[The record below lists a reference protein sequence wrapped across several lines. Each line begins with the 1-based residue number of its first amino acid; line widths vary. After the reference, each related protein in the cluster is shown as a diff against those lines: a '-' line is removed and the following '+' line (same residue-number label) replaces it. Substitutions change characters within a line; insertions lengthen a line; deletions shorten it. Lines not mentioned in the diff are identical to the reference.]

1 MSIEQE
7 VPAAEPSFRQV
18 RIEEVNE
25 DLELSYRPQRWGEA
39 GCLSLWLT
47 GWSAGCI
54 MLVGKTL
61 SDPSFFHILAAI
73 PFLASWFFV
82 FGILVWML
90 FGVERVRLGL
100 EGLDY
105 RTTALVGLSRR
116 TVPRTELKGV
126 RADVRVRNKATEPC
140 LTFETQ
146 GQPIHFA
153 AGISEQE
160 QRWLIERLNDYL
172 NTLGPLEAPNGPGAA
187 SICKQITSPGEILQ
201 AAAIPLEPLSESRIN
216 VRYHADAVAFI
227 WQGERSMSAMA
238 GITFFNLF
246 WNGIVGLFLYKQ
258 VQDWNWFLFFFMIPH
273 EIIGLCIFAL
283 WLAAL
288 TAPAWRLTWTFGERQ
303 VTRHL
308 SVSDADAIVFNFS
321 WSKRFDIRPPVRI
334 ELRRR
339 EEKKQSG
346 SLWALLSHPDGEY
359 ILSFRGEDAKKM
371 PAIKHLTEG
380 DGRWIADVLLRAF
393 PSWSEPERGNVLGP
407 DETDGMIL
415 TGKRH
420 ES

>member
-1 MSIEQE
+1 
-7 VPAAEPSFRQV
+7 
-18 RIEEVNE
+18 
-25 DLELSYRPQRWGEA
+25 
-39 GCLSLWLT
+39 
-47 GWSAGCI
+47 
-54 MLVGKTL
+54 MLVGQAL
-61 SDPSFFHILAAI
+61 SDPSFFHLLATI

-105 RTTALVGLSRR
+105 RATALVTLSRR
-116 TVPRTELKGV
+116 TVPRTEMKGV

-140 LTFETQ
+140 LKFETQ

-172 NTLGPLEAPNGPGAA
+172 NTLGPLGAPNRPSAT

-201 AAAIPLEPLSESRIN
+201 AAAIPLEPLSESRID
-216 VRYHADAVAFI
+216 VRYHADTVAFI
-227 WQGERSMSAMA
+227 WQGERSLSAIA

-246 WNGIVGLFLYKQ
+246 WNGVVGLFLCKQ
-258 VQDWNWFLFFFMIPH
+258 VQNWNWFLFFFMIPH

-288 TAPAWRLTWTFGERQ
+288 TAPAWRSTWTFGERE
-303 VTRHL
+303 VTRRL
-308 SVSDADAIVFNFS
+308 SFSDANGAVFDLG
-321 WSKRFDIRPPVRI
+321 WSKRFVVQPPVHI

-339 EEKKQSG
+339 KEEKQSG
-346 SLWALLSHPDGEY
+346 SFWTLLSHPDGEY
-359 ILSFRGEDAKKM
+359 TLSFVSEDDKELL
-371 PAIKHLTEG
+371 AIKQLTEG
-380 DGRWIADVLLRAF
+380 DARWIADVLLRAF
-393 PSWSEPERGNVLGP
+393 PSWSRKERLIP
-407 DETDGMIL
+407 A
-415 TGKRH
+415 
-420 ES
+420 